1 MPVCSTTKPS
11 RAVSE
16 IARWFALP
24 RAPTAQNEITL
35 LEKVKGGWGVCV
47 HEVIMLPEYYTRKG
61 GKSVVE
67 HLYSWS
73 RPQRIVAFCYDARLG
88 DCDSRVVYREP

>member
-35 LEKVKGGWGVCV
+35 LEKVVGGGGGVCV
-47 HEVIMLPEYYTRKG
+47 HEVIMHPEYYTRKG
-61 GKSVVE
+61 IKFCQSVVE
-67 HLYSWS
+67 HLYIRKLVSATKN
-73 RPQRIVAFCYDARLG
+73 RCLKLLG
-88 DCDSRVVYREP
+88 RATW